1 MGTTPIPGSLLGFTS
16 SGRPV
21 FHVKGG
27 NGEGE
32 SAAGEPQ
39 VVVGASNNLNQTSH
53 EVDVSSRSQAEEFR
67 FTAKDIEQARDQEKS
82 KVYSRLE
89 RLQET
94 VQTLQQER
102 EERLAAEAASLAE
115 AEEAQRRAA
124 EAEMDVRSL
133 LEQKEREFN
142 ERLAALEAERQRE
155 RDALQQQRREVEIA
169 RYREQAIAA
178 NADNILPE
186 LVDLVVHG
194 PSEAEID
201 ASIAGLVTRSNSILE
216 AASEQVSLAKRDQR
230 TVSPTGAAPAG
241 PLDNSTAQKTVTA
254 ADIAAMDMDE
264 YAKYRASIGVGGNL
278 SRGLF
283 S

>member
-1 MGTTPIPGSLLGFTS
+1 MTTPATP
-16 SGRPV
+16 
-21 FHVKGG
+21 
-27 NGEGE
+27 
-32 SAAGEPQ
+32 AAEVTADSNPTT
-39 VVVGASNNLNQTSH
+39 VTVGATNNLNQPSH
-53 EVDVSSRSQAEEFR
+53 EVVLDSRSQEEQKV
-67 FTAKDIEQARDQEKS
+67 FTQADIEKAREQEKS

-94 VQTLQQER
+94 VTTLQSER
-102 EERLAAEAASLAE
+102 EARLAAEAEERAA
-115 AEEAQRRAA
+115 AEEATRKAA

-142 ERLAALEAERQRE
+142 ERLAALETERQRE
-155 RDALQQQRREVEIA
+155 RDLIDAQRRDIEIA
-169 RYREQAIAA
+169 QYREQALSA

-186 LVDLVVHG
+186 LADLVAFG

-201 ASIAGLVTRSNSILE
+201 ASIAGLIARSASILE
-216 AASEQVSLAKRDQR
+216 AAAEQVNLARRDQR
-230 TVSPTGAAPAG
+230 TASPTGAPAAG
-241 PLDNSTAQKTVTA
+241 PLDNQPGQKTYTA

-264 YAKYRASIGVGGNL
+264 YAKYRASQGIGGG